1 MYLLNL
7 FIQVAKDTTAKSI
20 PRATATEYLTVNLVQ
35 FFAALVIMFL
45 IASAL
50 LELVKVF
57 SMRKRTKIIPNST
70 TNETVSV
77 MEFAL
82 PDWLWFVFEFVG
94 IALSIVLVR
103 GMFGNPI
110 KFNLFTQSGAQALV
124 EIILALGLLFTIVPK
139 WGLKALQQLGDNIM
153 KNRLSTGVGEVV
165 VTPAEYMAL
174 GTTATVNHPVTP
186 PVPDVIV
193 SGTDKPPTP

>member
-1 MYLLNL
+1 MHLIVL
-7 FIQVAKDTTAKSI
+7 FIQAAIDTTAKSI
-20 PRATATEYLTVNLVQ
+20 PHATPTEYLTVDLVQ
-35 FFAALVIMFL
+35 FFASLIIMFL

-57 SMRKRTKIIPNST
+57 SMRKRTRIIPNST
-70 TNETVSV
+70 SNETVSV

-82 PDWLWFVFEFVG
+82 SDWLWFIFEFIG

-124 EIILALGLLFTIVPK
+124 EIILALGLLFTVVPK
-139 WGLKALQQLGDNIM
+139 WGLKVLDSLGNNII
-153 KNRLSTGVGEVV
+153 KSRLSTGVGEVV
-165 VTPAEYMAL
+165 VTPAEYLAL
-174 GTTATVNHPVTP
+174 GTTDKVNSPTIA
-186 PVPDVIV
+186 PVPDEIV
-193 SGTDKPPTP
+193 KGADKPPVS